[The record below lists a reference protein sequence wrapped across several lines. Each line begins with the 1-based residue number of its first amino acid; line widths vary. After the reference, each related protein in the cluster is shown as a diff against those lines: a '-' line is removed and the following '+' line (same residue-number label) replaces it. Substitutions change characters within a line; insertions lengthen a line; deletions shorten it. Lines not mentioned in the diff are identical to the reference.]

1 MKAVMGDILK
11 SKATGEFFKVK
22 KVKERIIL
30 LEAENTPNKV
40 WLGNKECLEI
50 LYDKVEAREGEK
62 SQPRC
67 LITVN
72 RVESNL

>member
-1 MKAVMGDILK
+1 MKPVTGDLLK
-11 SKATGEFFKVK
+11 NKSTGEFYKVK

-50 LYDKVEAREGEK
+50 LYDKVEGREGEK
-62 SQPRC
+62 SRPCC
-67 LITVN
+67 LISAS
-72 RVESNL
+72 RME

>member
-1 MKAVMGDILK
+1 MQPVTGDLLK
-11 SKATGEFFKVK
+11 NKSTGEFYKVK

-50 LYDKVEAREGEK
+50 LYDKVERREREK
-62 SQPRC
+62 PRFCC
-67 LITVN
+67 LLGAN
-72 RVESNL
+72 RME